1 VRVVH
6 EAPNTS
12 DLLPQR
18 TARAQTTQ
26 PWRFGTTGST
36 MGTKGRTHRSL
47 TAWWPTEGGVSQA
60 GSRITLR
67 FDRGKGKKELLPKQS
82 GNCRL
87 RFYDLIKLSSGQQT
101 LDVFW
106 SKLSSGQ
113 QTLDVFWSKL
123 SSGQ

>member
-1 VRVVH
+1 MRVVH

-36 MGTKGRTHRSL
+36 MGTKRRTHRSL

-87 RFYDLIKLSSGQQT
+87 RFYDLINLMF
-101 LDVFW
+101 LLF
-106 SKLSSGQ
+106 
-113 QTLDVFWSKL
+113 
-123 SSGQ
+123 